1 MLLFLQFFIGLNF
14 NSNFL
19 VKKIN
24 LRLNSL
30 LLADEFRSKVLED
43 ALKINSQTPDDF
55 EWSPLQYVTL
65 NDDLTQKS
73 IRNLDQLR
81 KMNKQE
87 KENEVPME
95 CENIEENVNETAASG
110 IVGKLKYLKSV
121 IVKNLIT
128 KVLI

>member
-1 MLLFLQFFIGLNF
+1 LNF

-95 CENIEENVNETAASG
+95 CDIIEENVNETAASG
-110 IVGKLKYLKSV
+110 IVGELKNFRSV

-128 KVLI
+128 KAKF